1 MGHHPDTLTERHQHG
16 AARWPLAVVAIAALL
31 LVSYG
36 GGIIAAPLTLPLLYL
51 ALRQP
56 LRRGLRPAV
65 IAVSALTAAETGWAA
80 AYLTAGEA
88 RPWVWLVPCA
98 AGIGVL
104 VVYSTTRPNSGLG
117 EA

>member
-1 MGHHPDTLTERHQHG
+1 MGRPAHTLTERHRHG

-36 GGIIAAPLTLPLLYL
+36 GGVIAAPLTLPLLYL

-56 LRRGLRPAV
+56 LSRGIRPAIV
-65 IAVSALTAAETGWAA
+65 AVSALTAAEAGWAA
-80 AYLTAGEA
+80 AYLTTGEA

-104 VVYSTTRPNSGLG
+104 VVYSTTRPSSSLG